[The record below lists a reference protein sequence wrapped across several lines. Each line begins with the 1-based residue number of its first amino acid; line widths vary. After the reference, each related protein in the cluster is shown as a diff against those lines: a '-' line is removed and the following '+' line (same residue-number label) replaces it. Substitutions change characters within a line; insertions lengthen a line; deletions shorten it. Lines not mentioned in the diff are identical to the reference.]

1 MPIVVSHPAAHRGV
15 RHRTPARGQPA
26 PSPEHHARVT
36 VPLGS
41 AAAVGCGFTHA
52 VIPQACGSELLT
64 AAEAAVDGALKAT
77 FVPDPLLGP
86 GLSQLGSVLASV
98 VKRHGGLIEMSMTDV
113 LERSGRY
120 IVLRGVAMP
129 ITTPTQE
136 LVRASTLAQLGDMSI
151 AISGAVAQTV
161 FLDLIVVDRHESRA
175 IIAEVKRGSGKNE
188 ARKIHQVEWTLRCAQ
203 VQGRAFLASLGF
215 EVASARAVLIDIYG
229 RAGYGDDLTV
239 SGPEIDRLFAVP
251 VTAAVEAVTAVLQR
265 RLRAAVPDLLTVAL
279 ASLGIGEG
287 AALPR
292 RLELPSL

>member
-1 MPIVVSHPAAHRGV
+1 MPIVVSHPSAHRGV
-15 RHRTPARGQPA
+15 RHRMPARGQPA
-26 PSPEHHARVT
+26 PDPEHHTRIT

-41 AAAVGCGFTHA
+41 AAALGCGFTHP

-64 AAEAAVDGALKAT
+64 AAEAAVDGALRAT

-98 VKRHGGLIEMSMTDV
+98 VKRHGGLIEMSITDV

-129 ITTPTQE
+129 ITVPTQE

-151 AISGAVAQTV
+151 ALSGPVAQTV
-161 FLDLIVVDRHESRA
+161 FLDLIVIDRHERRA

-188 ARKIHQVEWTLRCAQ
+188 ARKIHQVAWVLRCAQ

-215 EVASARAVLIDIYG
+215 EVASARAVLIDVYG
-229 RAGYGDDLTV
+229 RAGYDDDLTV
-239 SGPEIDRLFAVP
+239 TGAAIDRLFAVP
-251 VTAAVEAVTAVLQR
+251 VTAAVEAVTAVLR
-265 RLRAAVPDLLTVAL
+265 GRLRAAVPDLLTVAL

-292 RLELPSL
+292 RSELPSL